1 MPNDPCA
8 DPLIQ
13 CTDMSVGHGTLPVLS
28 KVNWTVHRGQTWS
41 VIGRNGVG
49 KSTLLATVL
58 GRLPPLCGH
67 LRRLPGLVTGSV
79 PQQCGLVTNL
89 PVTVREFVELGLFA
103 IPRKQR
109 QSLVNAA
116 LMTCDIS
123 ALASCQVWQV
133 SGGER
138 QRAMIARALA
148 TRPSLLALDEPC
160 AGLDAVAESE
170 LMEVLRRLSA
180 DGVAVIYITHDIHLA
195 ATQSSHVA
203 VIDQGTLREIEPQKL
218 LGAWSGIGSE
228 LRKND
233 E

>member
-1 MPNDPCA
+1 MPDDRCG

-13 CTDMSVGHGTLPVLS
+13 CTDVSVGHGSTPVLS
-28 KVNWTVHRGQTWS
+28 KVNWTVHRGQMWS
-41 VIGRNGVG
+41 VIGRNGAG

-58 GRLPPLCGH
+58 GRLPTLSGH

-79 PQQCGLVTNL
+79 PQQCGLTTNL

-116 LMTCDIS
+116 LMTCGIS
-123 ALASCQVWQV
+123 ALAGCQVWRV

-170 LMEVLRRLSA
+170 LMKVLRRLSA
-180 DGVAVIYITHDIHLA
+180 DGVAVIYITHDRYLA

-203 VIDQGTLREIEPQKL
+203 VIDHGTLLEMEPQKL
-218 LGAWSGIGSE
+218 LKQSYAAVGLE
-228 LRKND
+228 RETL
-233 E
+233 

>member
-1 MPNDPCA
+1 MADDRCG

-13 CTDMSVGHGTLPVLS
+13 CTDVSVGHGATPVLS
-28 KVNWTVHRGQTWS
+28 KVNWAVHRGQMWS

-49 KSTLLATVL
+49 KSTLLATAL
-58 GRLPPLCGH
+58 GRLPTLSGQ

-79 PQQCGLVTNL
+79 PQQCGLTTNL

-109 QSLVNAA
+109 QSLINAA
-116 LMTCDIS
+116 LMTCGIS
-123 ALASCQVWQV
+123 ALASCQVWRV

-148 TRPSLLALDEPC
+148 TRPNLLALDEPC

-170 LMEVLRRLSA
+170 LMKVLRRLSG
-180 DGVAVIYITHDIHLA
+180 DGVAVIYITHDTHLA

-203 VIDQGTLREIEPQKL
+203 VIDQGTLLEMEPHKL
-218 LGAWSGIGSE
+218 LRQPYAAVGLVRE
-228 LRKND
+228 TP
-233 E
+233 